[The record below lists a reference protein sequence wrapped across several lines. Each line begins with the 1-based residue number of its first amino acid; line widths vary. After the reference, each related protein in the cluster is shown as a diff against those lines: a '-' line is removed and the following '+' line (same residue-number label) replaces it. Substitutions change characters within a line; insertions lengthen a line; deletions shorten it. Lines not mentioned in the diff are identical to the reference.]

1 MAVKK
6 SRKRLEGEFSK
17 LNTFGCNSFMTITVS
32 TKARSSARNRMS
44 QNQKKNDMIFERSKN
59 PLDVKGLRVSRRT
72 PLVQSQSLIPQ

>member
-1 MAVKK
+1 MHFMAVKK

-44 QNQKKNDMIFERSKN
+44 QDQK
-59 PLDVKGLRVSRRT
+59 
-72 PLVQSQSLIPQ
+72 